1 MRRSLLSGTALLFC
15 LALAAACGNK
25 TEDKAEGPAPSPPAP
40 APSATAAPP
49 EAPPSPLAVVL
60 ESRAPLVFSG
70 VGGGVVVADAERKLF
85 ATAMA
90 GGELSAAA
98 MPEALP
104 AEGRILG
111 FAGKLPGSVWLLFE
125 EPAAGKDAAKN
136 PLYRLERGKGAWKRF
151 AEDWRPHLAP
161 WSKGRIL
168 AMSTSSGKLKAKV
181 MEPHG
186 DKPSADLPSAR
197 LDDEACAKSLRI
209 EGIAALPSG
218 EVFAA
223 GHCSARRYVIVRWA
237 EPAPSPAASAPV
249 LAASAGAPATSPD
262 DAGAPDGGDGDAGAP
277 VEEAGIA
284 GTALLVADAPA
295 GLLHRA
301 LVAQG
306 PNDAWALAAE
316 GGEKAHL
323 YRVEGASVKKE
334 ALPADLE
341 GAPRALASAS
351 DGTLWLVTARG
362 IWKRYPPGEWERV
375 PPPTRQYP
383 EPDPSWE
390 MFDAWA
396 ADGDVWISAK
406 HASKE
411 AERHVLLR
419 LRGAKDIVRWP

>member
-1 MRRSLLSGTALLFC
+1 MRRAILSGTTLLFGLV
-15 LALAAACGNK
+15 LASACGNK
-25 TEDKAEGPAPSPPAP
+25 AQDEAPAPAPPAP
-40 APSATAAPP
+40 APSAVAELP
-49 EAPPSPLAVVL
+49 EAPLSPLAVVL
-60 ESRAPLVFSG
+60 ESKAPLAFSG
-70 VGGGVVVADAERKLF
+70 IGGGVVVADADRKHM
-85 ATAMA
+85 ATQAA
-90 GGELSAAA
+90 GGELVPAA

-125 EPAAGKDAAKN
+125 EPAAGKDAPKN

-151 AEDWRPHLAP
+151 AEDWRPHMAP

-168 AMSTSSGKLKAKV
+168 AMSTSSGKLKVKV

-186 DKPSADLPSAR
+186 GTAPAGLPSAR
-197 LDDEACAKSLRI
+197 LDDEACAKSLRV

-223 GHCSARRYVIVRWA
+223 GHCGARRYVIVRWA
-237 EPAPSPAASAPV
+237 AAPPAPESA
-249 LAASAGAPATSPD
+249 
-262 DAGAPDGGDGDAGAP
+262 DAGAPDGGDGDAGAAA
-277 VEEAGIA
+277 EETGIA
-284 GTALLVADAPA
+284 GTALVVADAPA

-301 LVAQG
+301 LVLQG
-306 PNDAWALAAE
+306 PSDAWALAAE
-316 GGEKAHL
+316 KGEKAHL
-323 YRVEGASVKKE
+323 YRVEGASVKK
-334 ALPADLE
+334 ADLPADLE

-375 PPPTRQYP
+375 QPPTRQYP
-383 EPDPSWE
+383 EPEPSWE

-396 ADGDVWISAK
+396 ADGEVWISAK
-406 HASKE
+406 HASKQ

-419 LRGAKDIVRWP
+419 LRAAKEMVRWP